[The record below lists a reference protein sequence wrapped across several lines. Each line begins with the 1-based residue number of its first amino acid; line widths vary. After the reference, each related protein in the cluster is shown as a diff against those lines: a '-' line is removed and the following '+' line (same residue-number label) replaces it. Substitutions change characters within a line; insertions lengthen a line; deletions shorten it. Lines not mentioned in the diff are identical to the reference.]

1 MKKTWLIALVMIASL
16 ALGGCAQDDQIAQL
30 ESQNALLQQ
39 QILTLETKIKDQS
52 ALLEQQLIPDI
63 KTMVASGDA
72 IGSGDTLSI
81 EWPNTLMV
89 ENKIVS
95 TGSFSKT
102 YRSTSL
108 GFELNLNAYSPN
120 NTYNNTYNNNKNN
133 DYAYLITS
141 GNTLNIGSARSWM
154 DSPEFIERIAKGK
167 TETVAQAIK
176 RVFLAKMDKK
186 CTVKPV
192 DKESNLSYPGFI
204 ISYDWKLKEG
214 ENIFNFCWDH
224 GQTNGINFFLGQD
237 NSDHFYYIMAGQDP
251 YQSKDWQIMWYN
263 TLKLF

>member
-1 MKKTWLIALVMIASL
+1 MKKIWLIALTIIASL
-16 ALGGCAQDDQIAQL
+16 ALGWCTKDDQITQL
-30 ESQNALLQQ
+30 ESQNTLLQQ

-52 ALLEQQLIPDI
+52 ALLEKQIIPDI
-63 KTMVASGDA
+63 KTMIASGDV

-102 YRSTSL
+102 YTSKSL

-120 NTYNNTYNNNKNN
+120 NTYNNNQDN
-133 DYAYLITS
+133 DYVYFIKS
-141 GNTLNIGSARSWM
+141 SNRLNIISARSWIE
-154 DSPEFIERIAKGK
+154 SPKSIERIAKGK

-176 RVFLAKMDKK
+176 RLFLAKIDKK

-224 GQTNGINFFLGQD
+224 GQTNGVNFFLGQD

-251 YQSKDWQIMWYN
+251 YLSKDWQIMWYN